1 MRRGVR
7 SMSFSQQCGLFEDRV
22 ASCRLSIAALI
33 SAHCVVIITQAAS
46 RLNQTPLLRY
56 DVTRSLDALSVCLSA
71 DRYID
76 GSLDRAVHAKASF
89 TAYELTLTSRP
100 SYTKRQLVT

>member
-1 MRRGVR
+1 MSIIHRSVDLSALCRHHYSSRITTQSDSIVKIRRHPISRR
-7 SMSFSQQCGLFEDRV
+7 S
-22 ASCRLSIAALI
+22 
-33 SAHCVVIITQAAS
+33 
-46 RLNQTPLLRY
+46 
-56 DVTRSLDALSVCLSA
+56 LSVCLSA

>member
-1 MRRGVR
+1 MSIIHRSVDLSALCRHHYSSRITTQSDSIVKIRRHP
-7 SMSFSQQCGLFEDRV
+7 
-22 ASCRLSIAALI
+22 I
-33 SAHCVVIITQAAS
+33 S
-46 RLNQTPLLRY
+46 R
-56 DVTRSLDALSVCLSA
+56 RSLRLSA